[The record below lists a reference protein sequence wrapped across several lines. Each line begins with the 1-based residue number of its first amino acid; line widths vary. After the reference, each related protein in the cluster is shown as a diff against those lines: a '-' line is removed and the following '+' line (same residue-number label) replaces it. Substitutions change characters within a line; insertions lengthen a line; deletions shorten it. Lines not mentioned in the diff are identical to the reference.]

1 MASLK
6 SDVDDI
12 AKTAL
17 ILETSTDDKKLIKLG
32 ALITIDNVREKMRK
46 NHAMQEAAN
55 KVRLPMLSKNANN
68 KEKQIEHL
76 VKTRK
81 AISGWKAYTGAAKIR
96 SVLDD
101 ACLQDRLTAE
111 LQLPFYRL
119 TEAIRIEEANLE
131 MYRMRPSVPLTEP
144 NATDLQSMAYSTGE
158 VPEMDHDYLN
168 RLLQS
173 QSSAKF

>member
-76 VKTRK
+76 VTIQK
-81 AISGWKAYTGAAKIR
+81 AISEWEVYMPGRLKFALSWTIHELLLNCLI
-96 SVLDD
+96 SV
-101 ACLQDRLTAE
+101 
-111 LQLPFYRL
+111 
-119 TEAIRIEEANLE
+119 
-131 MYRMRPSVPLTEP
+131 
-144 NATDLQSMAYSTGE
+144 
-158 VPEMDHDYLN
+158 
-168 RLLQS
+168 
-173 QSSAKF
+173 